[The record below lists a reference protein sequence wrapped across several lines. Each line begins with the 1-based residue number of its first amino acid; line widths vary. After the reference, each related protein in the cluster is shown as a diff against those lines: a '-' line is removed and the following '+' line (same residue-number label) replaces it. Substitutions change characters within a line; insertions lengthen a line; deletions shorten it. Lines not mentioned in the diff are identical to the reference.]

1 MEYDSLKAMVIMR
14 IIMVRYIYFN
24 DDKYKYLAVHKI
36 KQLKSMVEN
45 MLEKIKYNVI
55 MEWYEC

>member
-1 MEYDSLKAMVIMR
+1 MVIIR
-14 IIMVRYIYFN
+14 IIIIGHIYFN

-55 MEWYEC
+55 LEWYEC